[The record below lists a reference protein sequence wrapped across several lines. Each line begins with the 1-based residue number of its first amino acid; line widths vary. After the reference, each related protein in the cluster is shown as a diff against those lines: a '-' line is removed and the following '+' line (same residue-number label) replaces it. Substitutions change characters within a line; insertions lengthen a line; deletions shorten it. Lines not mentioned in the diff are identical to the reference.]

1 MADGEVEAGVDDQLI
16 DEAILGTKDGKE
28 RGELGGRGGVGSD
41 DEEEKASR
49 LGDNDGG
56 RVPHVDTPPGIITG
70 QSGKPSPASP
80 TEITTACLQ
89 TSSRTTTASSG
100 GGNDSGAPGPNPDGD
115 VRQLFSFSVRAFRPH
130 GLYRDVL
137 RAEYLRNREPSP
149 LSMSPLSIPGRVQVA
164 GGVIASTQAC
174 GLYLMYPHRSPNPPL
189 PLMSS
194 ALEPTM
200 WVIAIRR
207 VGFSA

>member
-1 MADGEVEAGVDDQLI
+1 MGVDDQLI

-89 TSSRTTTASSG
+89 TSSRTTTASSD
-100 GGNDSGAPGPNPDGD
+100 GGNDNGAPGPNPDGD
-115 VRQLFSFSVRAFRPH
+115 VRQLFFFFCAGFPPSWFVQGRATSRVSAQPRAFSFVHVSPFHPRTRSSRWWRDRVNTSLRAVLDVSPSVPEPSTPPH
-130 GLYRDVL
+130 VL
-137 RAEYLRNREPSP
+137 R
-149 LSMSPLSIPGRVQVA
+149 PGA
-164 GGVIASTQAC
+164 N
-174 GLYLMYPHRSPNPPL
+174 Y
-189 PLMSS
+189 
-194 ALEPTM
+194 
-200 WVIAIRR
+200 
-207 VGFSA
+207 VGNCN